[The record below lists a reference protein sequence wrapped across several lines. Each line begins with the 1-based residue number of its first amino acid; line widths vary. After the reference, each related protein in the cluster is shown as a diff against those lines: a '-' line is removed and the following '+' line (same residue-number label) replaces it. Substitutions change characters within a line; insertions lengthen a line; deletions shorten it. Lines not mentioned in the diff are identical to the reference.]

1 LSLGSP
7 QDPRL
12 TAWGRV
18 RAAATS
24 RPLRRLAFA
33 IAALVVGDRFE
44 PALLR
49 SLEVARYEDP
59 AKDFRF
65 GNSDLFGLGPLVE
78 YLREHPRGHLRRVLF
93 VGNSIVYGYFLDA
106 ADTLPAHYQQLDR
119 SAKIFNAGI
128 NNFSTSSACLVAKA
142 AIDSVDLVYVL
153 RGQYE
158 KEGPRVDRMLP
169 GLIPVE
175 DAVLARFH
183 LDAPS
188 AGERMLARAA
198 NHWRL
203 YRDAYRLQA
212 AIFGAA
218 TRQYIYLHKGALARR
233 LIGRRPVDRPNGAGP
248 DGTVTIDAPVSDAM
262 PAEARQIQLRAANQE
277 LWQLGDLAV
286 NHRKPIVVLQMAGY
300 SEELPGT
307 TMGDF
312 NRIFA
317 PYARV
322 LVLHIPAHLTF
333 DRMHLTSTGAAR
345 LARALWDAR
354 PKDPRP

>member
-1 LSLGSP
+1 
-7 QDPRL
+7 
-12 TAWGRV
+12 V
-18 RAAATS
+18 
-24 RPLRRLAFA
+24 FA
-33 IAALVVGDRFE
+33 IAALVLADRFE
-44 PALLR
+44 PALLH

-59 AKDFRF
+59 GKDFRF
-65 GNSDLFGLGPLVE
+65 ENSDLFGLGPLVE
-78 YLREHPRGHLRRVLF
+78 YLREHPRGPQRRVLF
-93 VGNSIVYGYFLDA
+93 VGNSITYGYFLDA
-106 ADTLPAHYQQLDR
+106 AEALPARYQQLDR

-128 NNFSTSSACLVAKA
+128 NNFSTTSACLIATA

-158 KEGPRVDRMLP
+158 KEGPRVDRLLP
-169 GLIPVE
+169 RLIPVE

-188 AGERMLARAA
+188 ASERMLGRAV

-212 AIFGAA
+212 AMFGAS
-218 TRQYIYLHKGALARR
+218 TRQYIYLHKGALVRT
-233 LIGRRPVDRPNGAGP
+233 LLGRPDGKRPDDAGP
-248 DGTVTIDAPVSDAM
+248 DGTVTIDAPASTAL

-277 LWQLGDLAV
+277 LWQIGDLAR
-286 NHRKPIVVLQMAGY
+286 NHRKPVVFLQMTGY
-300 SEELPGT
+300 SEDLPDT
-307 TMGDF
+307 TIADF

-322 LVLHIPAHLTF
+322 LVLHIPPPLTF

-345 LARALWDAR
+345 LARALWDVR
-354 PKDPRP
+354 PQDPRP